1 MESGDRQRRPPDDC
15 DPERPAQTTLV
26 QNDRR
31 RRPSSR
37 TTGADDPR
45 PERSAQTTLVQ
56 NDRRRRP
63 SSRRPAQTTLVQT
76 TGADD
81 PRPERSAQT
90 TLVQTTGADDPR
102 PERSA
107 QTTLVQTTARVVS
120 TLHMRPLPKNVETT
134 LAVVFHLSPIFTRF
148 SLKTWISV
156 FQAGAFSGVLSG
168 EAKMPICACRIMA
181 SKNGSSA
188 SGAGW

>member
-15 DPERPAQTTLV
+15 GPERPAQTTLV
-26 QNDRR
+26 QNDRH

-37 TTGADDPR
+37 R
-45 PERSAQTTLVQ
+45 PAQTTGTD
-56 NDRRRRP
+56 DRRRRP

-81 PRPERSAQT
+81 PHR
-90 TLVQTTGADDPR
+90 
-102 PERSA
+102 RSA

>member
-15 DPERPAQTTLV
+15 GPERPAQTTLV
-26 QNDRR
+26 QNDRH

-37 TTGADDPR
+37 RPAQTTGTDDRRRR
-45 PERSAQTTLVQ
+45 PASRRPAQTTLVQ
-56 NDRRRRP
+56 TTGADDRH
-63 SSRRPAQTTLVQT
+63 RRPAQTTLVQT

-81 PRPERSAQT
+81 PRP
-90 TLVQTTGADDPR
+90 DDRRRR
-102 PERSA
+102 PSSRRSA

>member
-15 DPERPAQTTLV
+15 GPERPAQTTLI
-26 QNDRR
+26 
-31 RRPSSR
+31 
-37 TTGADDPR
+37 
-45 PERSAQTTLVQ
+45 
-56 NDRRRRP
+56 
-63 SSRRPAQTTLVQT
+63 QT

-90 TLVQTTGADDPR
+90 TVVQNGRRSRHSSRPTGPADPRPDDRRRRPPSRTIGADDPR
-102 PERSA
+102 PDDRRRRPSSRRPA

-156 FQAGAFSGVLSG
+156 FQAGAFSGALLG